1 MLEVVELAV
10 AVEEREHIVLVV
22 VVGEVRVRRRI
33 VLGVVTEQTVAL
45 LSEVAETTRE
55 LPVLVQIL
63 PVELVAFQVPL
74 RMAR

>member
-1 MLEVVELAV
+1 M
-10 AVEEREHIVLVV
+10 EEREHIVVVV

-74 RMAR
+74 GMAR